1 MFSALRMLKRDL
13 AKPMQTQEA
22 TQERQQT
29 DQLWRVDVEG
39 LCGSWGPAGE
49 GDADSALT
57 PNCSGSGCISPAGKQ
72 RLKQS
77 SDSNPSTNGPVPT
90 NHLLV
95 LHPLRGERPVM
106 RAKSSWSPLGPG
118 RLCACG
124 PREAVGDM
132 SANRWSQ

>member
-13 AKPMQTQEA
+13 AKPMQTQE
-22 TQERQQT
+22 RQQT

-39 LCGSWGPAGE
+39 LCSSWGPAGG

-95 LHPLRGERPVM
+95 LHPLSGGKASDEGKVLVVPTGSRP
-106 RAKSSWSPLGPG
+106 
-118 RLCACG
+118 
-124 PREAVGDM
+124 AVCM
-132 SANRWSQ
+132 WP